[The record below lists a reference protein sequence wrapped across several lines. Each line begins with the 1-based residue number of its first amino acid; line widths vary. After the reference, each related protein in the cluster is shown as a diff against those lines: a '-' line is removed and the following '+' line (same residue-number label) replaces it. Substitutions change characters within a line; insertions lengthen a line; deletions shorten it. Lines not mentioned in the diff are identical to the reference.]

1 MEKVFIGTGVVNQI
15 NYSFGIVDFSAE
27 NSFKLVDLTD
37 TILINIQSSILNE
50 KLGNFRND
58 IWENS
63 SISFTLNDI
72 KSYIQNENDIFSLG
86 AVSSLNQEFQ
96 TSVNSNFNSSIHES
110 LFNDEAWHNN
120 FNNQFNK
127 IDFVNL
133 IQNSLNG
140 QFYLNNIN
148 SLFQL
153 WRNSY
158 SNNKVNYNISAGF
171 IEGQYLYFPNSIFV
185 SSQTNLFHQKK
196 NLNVGSIQLNKYY
209 NLAFKIN

>member
-1 MEKVFIGTGVVNQI
+1 MEKVFIGTGIVNQI

-50 KLGNFRND
+50 KLGTFQND

-96 TSVNSNFNSSIHES
+96 TSVKFLIKRRYSS
-110 LFNDEAWHNN
+110 
-120 FNNQFNK
+120 
-127 IDFVNL
+127 
-133 IQNSLNG
+133 
-140 QFYLNNIN
+140 
-148 SLFQL
+148 
-153 WRNSY
+153 
-158 SNNKVNYNISAGF
+158 
-171 IEGQYLYFPNSIFV
+171 
-185 SSQTNLFHQKK
+185 
-196 NLNVGSIQLNKYY
+196 
-209 NLAFKIN
+209 